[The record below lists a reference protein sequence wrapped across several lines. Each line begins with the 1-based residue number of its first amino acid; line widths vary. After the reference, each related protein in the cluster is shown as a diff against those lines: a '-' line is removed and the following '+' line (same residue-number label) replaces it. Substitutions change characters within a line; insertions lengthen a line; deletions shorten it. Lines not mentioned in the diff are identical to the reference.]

1 MRQSVIIE
9 AFGDPEVLT
18 LTEEPVLPLGEAS
31 VRVELKAVGINRADV
46 LQRIGA
52 YHGMKPPVRPGLEGA
67 GVVTES
73 NSGEYPVGS
82 NVLIFANRTGL
93 YTTETVAHEKEICPI
108 PAGVTFEQAAALPVN
123 WITAWYCLVRLIRLD
138 ENDTVLIPAAAS
150 GVGTAAVQ
158 IARDRGAKI
167 IAAASSAEKLELARK
182 LGANFTV
189 NYKEIN
195 LAEAVRDITE
205 GKGVSAFLDTVGGQT
220 FADGLKS
227 LSAFGRVAALANV
240 TLENSLINTRDFYP
254 KNAEI
259 YGFQMGQLM
268 MSGRYHPGA
277 DMRDILAKVA
287 DGTFSPVIAKKFALN
302 DAPNAHRFLE
312 DRGAEGKVLLI
323 P

>member
-1 MRQSVIIE
+1 MRQTVIIE
-9 AFGDPEVLT
+9 AFGEPEVLK
-18 LTEEPVLPLGEAS
+18 LTEEASLPLTENS
-31 VRVELKAVGINRADV
+31 VRIELKAIGINRADV

-73 NSGEYPVGS
+73 ASEKYPVGS
-82 NVLIFANRTGL
+82 RVVIFANRTGL
-93 YTTETVAHEKEICPI
+93 YTTETVANERDICAI
-108 PAGVTFEQAAALPVN
+108 PDGVTFEQAAAVPVN

-150 GVGTAAVQ
+150 GVGTAAIQ
-158 IARDRGAKI
+158 IARDRGARI
-167 IAAASSAEKLELARK
+167 IAAASTAEKLELARK
-182 LGANFTV
+182 LGASFTV

-195 LAEAVRDITE
+195 LVEAIRDITD
-205 GKGVSAFLDTVGGQT
+205 GKGVSAFLDTVGGAT
-220 FADGLKS
+220 FAEGLKS
-227 LSAFGRVAALANV
+227 LGAFGRVAALANV

-268 MSGRYHPGA
+268 ASGRYHPA
-277 DMRDILAKVA
+277 DDMATILSKIS
-287 DGTFSPVIAKKFALN
+287 DGTFSPVIANKFALT
-302 DAPNAHRFLE
+302 DAPAAHRFLE
-312 DRGAEGKVLLI
+312 DRVAEGKVLLI